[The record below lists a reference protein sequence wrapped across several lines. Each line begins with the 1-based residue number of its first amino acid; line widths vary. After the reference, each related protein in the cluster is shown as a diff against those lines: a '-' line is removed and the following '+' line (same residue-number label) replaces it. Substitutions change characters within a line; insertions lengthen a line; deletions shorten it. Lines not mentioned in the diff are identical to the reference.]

1 MGQNSLSGEGFIPR
15 KYSINLIKWSKYF
28 ETSLNKDLYAFLGLN

>member
-15 KYSINLIKWSKYF
+15 KYSINLFKWSKYF
-28 ETSLNKDLYAFLGLN
+28 ETSLNKDLDNF